1 MTNPHDPVPQPP
13 VESQVLPTSVAA
25 SVPAS
30 RAVPP
35 IAGPTSTA
43 LAAAGSSAADGQG
56 DGGAPV
62 VKVAPFGPGEV
73 PVLAER
79 LPAGQLPVGSKAEC
93 PNCGEFKPD
102 SDAFCRRCGQ
112 RHTNLNDGLGVFLSD
127 FFASFLSVDGRAFRT
142 VTTLLLW
149 PGLAAVDFLQGKRAR
164 YLSSAQTYL
173 VSGFLFFVVFGQW
186 VALPDLGF
194 QWPQTVSDANQHW
207 SEVIEKEMGQLQL
220 PEPTQ
225 EVTDDPADGPTPT
238 TAVEPQ
244 DASVIDEASGSE
256 KNELEQDKTEPQ
268 VAPYYRVYTIKL
280 NGRPLAISLAQFREF
295 AMMSEAGVDEFF
307 SKQEFQFSGWQ
318 IRLFKKLA
326 LLTTDFGLV
335 NYISNSIAMASQV
348 ALLMLPMMA
357 VLLRLFHWRSCPTWL
372 AAFVVSAHWHAGVY
386 LSFSLLMLV
395 NLSVGWVCLL
405 GGAMG
410 LFLWFGTLRRVFH
423 QHWAIILIKSVFILP
438 AYGLGVL
445 LAATLAVAGSLFLT

>member
-1 MTNPHDPVPQPP
+1 MTNPHDPVPQLP
-13 VESQVLPTSVAA
+13 VESQALPTSVAA
-25 SVPAS
+25 SVSATPA
-30 RAVPP
+30 VQPN
-35 IAGPTSTA
+35 AGLPRF
-43 LAAAGSSAADGQG
+43 AAEAGGSSTADGQG
-56 DGGAPV
+56 DSGAPV
-62 VKVAPFGPGEV
+62 VKVAPFAAGED

-79 LPAGQLPVGSKAEC
+79 LPAGRLPAGGKAEC

-207 SEVIEKEMGQLQL
+207 SAVIENEIGQLQL
-220 PEPTQ
+220 SGPAADG
-225 EVTDDPADGPTPT
+225 TDDQVDGPAPATG
-238 TAVEPQ
+238 VEPP
-244 DASVIDEASGSE
+244 DAAVIDEASGSE
-256 KNELEQDKTEPQ
+256 KNELEQAKPEPP
-268 VAPYYRVYTIKL
+268 VAPYYRVYTIQL
-280 NGRPLAISLAQFREF
+280 NNRPLAISLAQFREF
-295 AMMSEAGVDEFF
+295 AMMSEAGVDKFF
-307 SKQEFQFSGWQ
+307 LEQDFQFSGWQ
-318 IRLFKKLA
+318 IRLIKKLA

-348 ALLMLPMMA
+348 ALLMLPMLA
-357 VLLRLFHWRSCPTWL
+357 FLLRLFHWRSCPTWL
-372 AAFVVSAHWHAGVY
+372 AAFVVSAHWHAGMY
-386 LSFSLLMLV
+386 LSLSLLMLV

-410 LFLWFGTLRRVFH
+410 LFLWFGTLHRVFR
-423 QHWAIILIKSVFILP
+423 QHWAIIVIKSLFILP

-445 LAATLAVAGSLFLT
+445 LAATLAVAASLFLT